1 MHKLSLYL
9 QSYNCIDQN
18 ISKEQFQNIVVITI
32 SLCTSIYSFL
42 VTQSELIIYNY
53 DISNNERNIDSTNDD
68 IQKFMTIFI
77 SGQLL
82 GCILSFIVNDSFGR
96 QNTLI
101 YSSIFCICSMI
112 WSILT
117 TSYAN
122 LLTARFLI
130 GIGIGFMLTSA
141 PTYISEVMNIIII

>member
-18 ISKEQFQNIVVITI
+18 ITKERYQNIVVITI

-42 VTQSELIIYNY
+42 FTQSELIIYNY
-53 DISNNERNIDSTNDD
+53 DILENVRNIDNTND
-68 IQKFMTIFI
+68 IQKFITIFI

-96 QNTLI
+96 QNTLV
-101 YSSIFCICSMI
+101 YSSLFCIGTMI

-130 GIGIGFMLTSA
+130 GIGIGFMLTTA
-141 PTYISEVMNIIII
+141 PTYISEVSNTVIS